1 MVEARDTLTGWVV
14 GMARD
19 RATREFILEQL
30 HEGMDK
36 AGAKTWGD
44 VLTRMPNEK
53 ISALLVGAAR
63 TDITHRA
70 VETGARRLAS
80 EVMSR
85 PIGIPARWFTEDG
98 LKRIE
103 NALGDPIWNWLQ
115 TQVPAVV
122 ERIDVARRVED
133 KVLNFPT
140 ARMEE
145 LVHKVTDRE
154 LRLIVRLGYVLGAF
168 IGLLMVAADAV
179 VR

>member
-1 MVEARDTLTGWVV
+1 
-14 GMARD
+14 
-19 RATREFILEQL
+19 
-30 HEGMDK
+30 
-36 AGAKTWGD
+36 
-44 VLTRMPNEK
+44 
-53 ISALLVGAAR
+53 
-63 TDITHRA
+63 
-70 VETGARRLAS
+70 
-80 EVMSR
+80 MSR